1 MWPLYVY
8 KTIFNQTNSIN
19 QLYSQPIS
27 DFFIAEKP
35 PSLALTTTFCLPFII
50 IARCVLG
57 VLPLDISATFDTVN
71 HDRFLFILYPGFL
84 VCGTAIDR
92 FRSNRTQF
100 TLIAGKK
107 NYNLASSNVTCLK
120 ALSSEHHWLTFCV
133 MITCNFM
140 SSLIIHNYTSTFYET
155 FSLELAITIAKIQD
169 CSSDLNK

>member
-1 MWPLYVY
+1 MWPLYVS

-107 NYNLASSNVTCLK
+107 LQSRELKCDVPQGSVLRAPLADVLRYDNMQFHVFVDYTQLYIYF
-120 ALSSEHHWLTFCV
+120 LR
-133 MITCNFM
+133 NF
-140 SSLIIHNYTSTFYET
+140 LPEIRHYH
-155 FSLELAITIAKIQD
+155 
-169 CSSDLNK
+169 C